1 MQHTDAYLAQRASLN
16 PKTVNN
22 HLTLF
27 ISVLNAA
34 VDLGWLA
41 KVPRIKKPKVRLISA
56 DYRYLRTVEERD
68 VFLRSA
74 HAEGE
79 NVLPRAHLVKAATE
93 DGRPAVPTIG
103 TPPEVLAST

>member
-1 MQHTDAYLAQRASLN
+1 VLQPAN

-56 DYRYLRTVEERD
+56 DYRYLRTTEERD
-68 VFLRSA
+68 AFLRA
-74 HAEGE
+74 AQAEPSRFSGNHE
-79 NVLPRAHLVKAATE
+79 RARSLGVAW
-93 DGRPAVPTIG
+93 
-103 TPPEVLAST
+103 